1 MNSRASSFVSVRTR
15 QGGYLQSNMTSA
27 NGTPTTHTQHT
38 HTNNYSRLE
47 YQLPVVQIAIDLLL
61 YLGTTMS
68 YRRDEGDYEED
79 YEEDEG
85 LPSQIDELA
94 KASVPTNLK
103 TVRACKRC
111 GILKTQEQFYD
122 DGCEN
127 CPFLDMVDNMERVNN
142 CTTPFF
148 EGQAAIMDP
157 RDSWAAKW
165 IRTDNFLPGVYAI
178 TVTGQLDREI
188 EEDLENQGIRW
199 RCRPANKN

>member
-27 NGTPTTHTQHT
+27 NGTPTKHQTQHQQRVT
-38 HTNNYSRLE
+38 SASCNRFTA
-47 YQLPVVQIAIDLLL
+47 VQI
-61 YLGTTMS
+61 YTTGTTMS

>member
-1 MNSRASSFVSVRTR
+1 
-15 QGGYLQSNMTSA
+15 
-27 NGTPTTHTQHT
+27 
-38 HTNNYSRLE
+38 
-47 YQLPVVQIAIDLLL
+47 
-61 YLGTTMS
+61 MS
-68 YRRDEGDYEED
+68 YRRDDSGDYD
-79 YEEDEG
+79 DDEEDEG

-103 TVRACKRC
+103 TVRSCKRC

-157 RDSWAAKW
+157 RESWAAKW

-178 TVTGQLDREI
+178 TVTGQLDRDI

-199 RCRPANKN
+199 RCRPANNKN

>member
-1 MNSRASSFVSVRTR
+1 MTPKHKLTVLFTCTT
-15 QGGYLQSNMTSA
+15 LQ
-27 NGTPTTHTQHT
+27 PT
-38 HTNNYSRLE
+38 
-47 YQLPVVQIAIDLLL
+47 LL
-61 YLGTTMS
+61 GVHNTATMS
-68 YRRDEGDYEED
+68 YRRDDGDYED
-79 YEEDEG
+79 DEEDEG

-157 RDSWAAKW
+157 RESWAAKW

-178 TVTGQLDREI
+178 TVTGQLDRDI